1 MSDVI
6 LEKALSSGGV
16 RVYNDRPNFPFY
28 EVQQVHG
35 AVVLNCE
42 NLKVTEDLQEA
53 DGLYAIQRD
62 QLKMP
67 LAIKTADC
75 LPITLLGENG
85 VAHLHAG
92 WRGVHQKIFDHSFV
106 SEIKPLE
113 CFIGPAIQMESYEVG
128 EEFLEHFE
136 GLDFCFKKSE
146 TGKWLFNLPKAAEFF
161 LKKSYP
167 QMKIICS
174 DVNTFTTPGHN
185 SYRLDKTTRRN
196 YNIYIPAH
204 LW

>member
-1 MSDVI
+1 MSEVI
-6 LEKALSSGGV
+6 LEKTLSSGGI

-35 AVVLNCE
+35 AVVLNCDQL
-42 NLKVTEDLQEA
+42 NHGEDPLEA
-53 DGLYAIQRD
+53 DGLFAIKRD

-75 LPITLLGENG
+75 LPITLLGEDG

-92 WRGVHQKIFDHSFV
+92 WRGVHQKIFDHEFV
-106 SEIKPLE
+106 QELKPSE

-136 GLDFCFKKSE
+136 GLDFCFKE
-146 TGKWLFNLPKAAEFF
+146 GAPGKWLFNLPKAAEYV

-174 DVNTFTTPGHN
+174 EVDTFTTPGHN

-196 YNIYIPAH
+196 YNLYIPAH